1 MRKRHGA
8 PYFSAG
14 FYGFTHEVTVKNK
27 ENFHKSLVISIFAVY
42 FLIFVGGLV
51 RSTGAGM
58 GCPDWPKCFGQW
70 VPPTEISELPSNY
83 KEIFKVQG
91 KEIADFNAFKTWT
104 EYINRLIGVVIGFCV
119 LAVFV
124 TSFSYMKE
132 RKEIPLLSFF
142 TLIVLGFQ
150 GWLGSVVVSTN
161 LAQWMITIHMLVA
174 FFIVF
179 LLFYLWHRARLYKLH
194 TALKNIAPEKALPLW
209 NSSQALVLITLF
221 MTLIQVILGTQTRE
235 EVNLVQTAVPLISR
249 NEWVSNLG
257 VFFTIHRSFSIIVLG
272 CHVALFFYL
281 KNKVLREEA
290 LFNKVLFWTVSLEV
304 ISGIG
309 MAYFGIPAFLQPI
322 HLLLAS
328 FMVGFLFYLSL
339 SIPYQHL
346 TKLSLKPIKEKP

>member
-1 MRKRHGA
+1 M
-8 PYFSAG
+8 
-14 FYGFTHEVTVKNK
+14 KNK
-27 ENFHKSLVISIFAVY
+27 EHFHKSLVISIFAVY

-70 VPPTEISELPSNY
+70 VPPVERSELPSNY

-104 EYINRLIGVVIGFCV
+104 EYINRLIGVIIGFCV
-119 LAVFV
+119 LAVFI
-124 TSFSYMKE
+124 TSFSYLKE
-132 RKEIPLLSFF
+132 RKEIPILSFF

-150 GWLGSVVVSTN
+150 GWLGAVVVSTN

-179 LLFYLWHRARLYKLH
+179 LLFYLWHRTKLYKLH
-194 TALKNIAPEKALPLW
+194 QAFNLTLEESRPSWNTAET
-209 NSSQALVLITLF
+209 LVLITLVI
-221 MTLIQVILGTQTRE
+221 TLIQVILGTQTRE
-235 EVNLVQTAVPLISR
+235 EVNLVQTTLPLLSR
-249 NEWVSNLG
+249 DEWPNHLG
-257 VFFTIHRSFSIIVLG
+257 TFFTIHRSFSIVVLSFHIG
-272 CHVALFFYL
+272 LFFYL
-281 KNKVLREEA
+281 KNKVLQEEA
-290 LFNKVLFWTVSLEV
+290 FFNKALLYTVSLEV
-304 ISGIG
+304 ASGIG
-309 MAYFGIPAFLQPI
+309 MAYFGIPAYLQPI

-346 TKLSLKPIKEKP
+346 KKKSLE

>member
-1 MRKRHGA
+1 M
-8 PYFSAG
+8 
-14 FYGFTHEVTVKNK
+14 KNK
-27 ENFHKSLVISIFAVY
+27 DYFHKSLLISIFAVY

-51 RSTGAGM
+51 RSTGSGM

-70 VPPTEISELPSNY
+70 VPPMEKSELPSNY

-104 EYINRLIGVVIGFCV
+104 EYINRLIGVIIGFCV
-119 LAVFV
+119 LAVFI
-124 TSFSYMKE
+124 TSFSYLKE
-132 RKEIPLLSFF
+132 CKEVPILSFF

-150 GWLGSVVVSTN
+150 GWLGAVVVSTN

-179 LLFYLWHRARLYKLH
+179 LLFYLWHRTKLYKIQE
-194 TALKNIAPEKALPLW
+194 ALKLEAKEKQPSW
-209 NSSQALVLITLF
+209 NLAATFVLVTLF
-221 MTLIQVILGTQTRE
+221 ITIIQVILGTQTRE
-235 EVNLVQTAVPLISR
+235 EVNLVQTTLPLIPR
-249 NEWVSNLG
+249 GNWVENLG
-257 VFFTIHRSFSIIVLG
+257 VFFNIHRTFSILVLG
-272 CHVALFFYL
+272 SHIGLFLYL
-281 KNKVLREEA
+281 KNKVLKEEA
-290 LFNKVLFWTVSLEV
+290 FFNKALLYTVSLEV

-346 TKLSLKPIKEKP
+346 AKQKNKTS

>member
-1 MRKRHGA
+1 
-8 PYFSAG
+8 
-14 FYGFTHEVTVKNK
+14 
-27 ENFHKSLVISIFAVY
+27 
-42 FLIFVGGLV
+42 
-51 RSTGAGM
+51 M

-70 VPPTEISELPSNY
+70 IPPIEKSELPSNY

-104 EYINRLIGVVIGFCV
+104 EYINRLIGVIIGFCI
-119 LAVFV
+119 LTVFA
-124 TSFSYMKE
+124 TSFSYLKE
-132 RKEIPLLSFF
+132 RKEIPILSFF

-150 GWLGSVVVSTN
+150 GWLGAVVVSTN

-179 LLFYLWHRARLYKLH
+179 LLFYLWHRTKLYKLNE
-194 TALKNIAPEKALPLW
+194 TLNLTPKETRPLW
-209 NSSQALVLITLF
+209 SSAETFVLITLLL
-221 MTLIQVILGTQTRE
+221 TLIQVILGTQTRE
-235 EVNLVQTAVPLISR
+235 EVNLVQTTMPLLSR
-249 NEWVSNLG
+249 NEWPDHLG
-257 VFFTIHRSFSIIVLG
+257 TFFTIHRSFSIIVLS
-272 CHVALFFYL
+272 CHIGLFLYL
-281 KNKVLREEA
+281 KNKVLKENA
-290 LFNKVLFWTVSLEV
+290 FFNKALLYTVSLEV

-346 TKLSLKPIKEKP
+346 TKQNLKAQHGKL